1 MARYTG
7 PSCRLCRREGQ
18 KLFLKGDRCY
28 SDKCALNRKSAA
40 PGMHG
45 AGRVKLSNY
54 GIQLREKQKVK
65 RFYGLLEKQF
75 RSIYNE
81 ADRIQGVTGEN
92 FLRLLELRLDN
103 VIYRLGFASSR
114 KEARQL
120 VNHGHFLLNEGKATI
135 PSMTLEVGDVIT
147 IKEKSRKSE
156 KIKSILEASMTTP
169 KWVKVDKEKFVG
181 EIIAEPTKD
190 DISLPIEEHLIVEL
204 YSK

>member
-18 KLFLKGDRCY
+18 KLFLKGERCY
-28 SDKCALNRKSAA
+28 SDKCALNRKATA

-45 AGRVKLSNY
+45 TGRAKLSNY

-75 RSIYNE
+75 KSIFNE
-81 ADRIQGVTGEN
+81 AERVKGVTGEN

-103 VIYRLGFASSR
+103 VVFRLGFASSR

-120 VNHGHFLLNEGKATI
+120 VNHGHFLLNDGKATI
-135 PSMTLEVGDVIT
+135 PSMTLKVGDVLT
-147 IKEKSRKSE
+147 IKESSRKSE
-156 KIKSILEASMTTP
+156 KIKSILEASVSTP
-169 KWVKVDKEKFVG
+169 SWVKVDKEKFAG
-181 EIIAEPTKD
+181 EIVADPTKA
-190 DISLPIEEHLIVEL
+190 DIDLPIAEHLIVEL

>member
-81 ADRIQGVTGEN
+81 ADRVKGVTGEN

-120 VNHGHFLLNEGKATI
+120 VNHGHFLLNGGKATI

-156 KIKSILEASMTTP
+156 KIKSILEASMNTP

-181 EIIAEPTKD
+181 EIIAEPTKE

>member
-18 KLFLKGDRCY
+18 KLFLKGERCY
-28 SDKCALNRKSAA
+28 SDKCALNRKATV

-45 AGRVKLSNY
+45 TGRIKLSNY

-75 RSIYNE
+75 RLIYDE
-81 ADRIQGVTGEN
+81 AERVKGVTGEN

-103 VIYRLGFASSR
+103 VVFRLGFASSR

-120 VNHGHFLLNEGKATI
+120 VNHGHFLLNDGKATI
-135 PSMTLEVGDVIT
+135 PSMTLKVGDVVT

-156 KIKSILEASMTTP
+156 KIKSILESSVGIP
-169 KWVKVDKEKFVG
+169 SWVKVDKEKFVG
-181 EIIAEPTKD
+181 EVVAEPTKE
-190 DISLPIEEHLIVEL
+190 DIDLPIAEHLIVEL
-204 YSK
+204 YTR